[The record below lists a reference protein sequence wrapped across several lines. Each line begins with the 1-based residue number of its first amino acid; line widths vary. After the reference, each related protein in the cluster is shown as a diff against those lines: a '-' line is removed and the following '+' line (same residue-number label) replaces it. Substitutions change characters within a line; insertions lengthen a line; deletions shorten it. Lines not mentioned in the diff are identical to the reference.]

1 MNSMNREMAI
11 SPVFFP
17 GKFYE
22 QRGLSA
28 RTCVHVPTQTHTRTH
43 THTHVELEKTNKQTK
58 KEQKKIQS

>member
-11 SPVFFP
+11 SPVFLP

-28 RTCVHVPTQTHTRTH
+28 RMCAHTH
-43 THTHVELEKTNKQTK
+43 THTHTHIELEKTNKK
-58 KEQKKIQS
+58 

>member
-11 SPVFFP
+11 SPVFLP

-28 RTCVHVPTQTHTRTH
+28 RTRARTH
-43 THTHVELEKTNKQTK
+43 THTHTHTHRIRENKQK
-58 KEQKKIQS
+58 MNKRKSNHEIK